1 MVSSV
6 SRPTAARAVAVGLAV
21 LLGAATLVVG
31 ILPGQAGQ
39 PEGALHVTLASL
51 RTSVTSPAGGY
62 WVVDAVGR
70 VTAFGGAANYGS
82 APGHLNQ
89 PIVGIVSTGDGLGYW
104 LVARDGGV
112 FAFGDAP
119 YSGNAM
125 STSSNGSVVG
135 ITSVPGHGA
144 TGPQG
149 APGIPGAQGIPG
161 VAGTPGAQG
170 IQGLTGLQGL
180 PGIPGLAG
188 TPGVQGT
195 PGATGA
201 QGAPGTPGSPGA
213 NGLMHFA
220 EFFGLAPPDNSAS
233 VAPGSAVQF
242 PLNGPSDG
250 LITRASSS
258 QFLLPSIGTYQVYF
272 QVPVTEGGQLVVGL
286 DSGGGTVELAYTV
299 VGRGAGATQIVET
312 TLIQTT
318 VVDAMLSVR
327 NPAGESIALTI
338 TPLAGGVDPASSSIV
353 IEQVG

>member
-1 MVSSV
+1 MVSSL
-6 SRPTAARAVAVGLAV
+6 SRPTAARSVAVGLAA

-31 ILPGQAGQ
+31 ILPGQTGQ
-39 PEGALHVTLASL
+39 PQGALHVTLASL

-62 WVVDAVGR
+62 WVVDSVGK

-135 ITSVPGHGA
+135 ITSVPGHGS

-149 APGIPGAQGIPG
+149 APGAQGIPG
-161 VAGTPGAQG
+161 VPGTPGA
-170 IQGLTGLQGL
+170 
-180 PGIPGLAG
+180 
-188 TPGVQGT
+188 
-195 PGATGA
+195 PGA
-201 QGAPGTPGSPGA
+201 PGA
-213 NGLMHFA
+213 NGLMHYA
-220 EFFGLAPPDNSAS
+220 EFFALAPPDNAAT
-233 VAPGSAVQF
+233 VAAGTAVQF
-242 PLNGPSDG
+242 PQDGPSDG
-250 LITRASSS
+250 LITRTSSS

-272 QVPVTEGGQLVVGL
+272 QVPVTEAGQLVLGL
-286 DSGGGTVELAYTV
+286 DSGGGVVELAYTV
-299 VGRGAGATQIVET
+299 VGRGTGVTQIVET

-318 VVDAMLSVR
+318 VVDSMLTVR

-338 TPLAGGVDPASSSIV
+338 TPLAGGTDPASSSIV

>member
-1 MVSSV
+1 MFSSE
-6 SRPTAARAVAVGLAV
+6 SRPTAVRSFAVGLAV
-21 LLGAATLVVG
+21 LLGAATLVGGV
-31 ILPGQAGQ
+31 LPGRSARPAGS
-39 PEGALHVTLASL
+39 LHVTLASL

-62 WVVDAVGR
+62 WVVDGVGT

-119 YSGNAM
+119 YNGNAM

-135 ITSVPGHGA
+135 ITAVPGHGS

-149 APGIPGAQGIPG
+149 APGAP
-161 VAGTPGAQG
+161 GTPGAPGVQGPPG
-170 IQGLTGLQGL
+170 IQGLTGIQ
-180 PGIPGLAG
+180 GIPGI
-188 TPGVQGT
+188 QGT
-195 PGATGA
+195 PGTPGAPGAQGSPGTTGP
-201 QGAPGTPGSPGA
+201 QGAPGTPGAPGA
-213 NGLMHFA
+213 NGLMHYA
-220 EFFGLAPPDNSAS
+220 EFFGLAPPDNSAT
-233 VAPGSAVQF
+233 VAAGSAVQF
-242 PLNGPSDG
+242 PQNGPSDG
-250 LITRASSS
+250 LITRTSSS

-272 QVPVTEGGQLVVGL
+272 QVPVTEAGQLVVGL

-312 TLIQTT
+312 TLIRTT
-318 VVDAMLSVR
+318 VVDSIVSVM
-327 NPAGESIALTI
+327 NPVGESLALTI